1 MKLLSPSLL
10 VLGVALNAL
19 AAFLLIPAL
28 VGFLLNTGSH
38 LAFVSSAGI
47 SCVAGI
53 TLSLLGLRHRSAH
66 MQSRQM
72 FLITASAWMVIPC
85 FGALPFLFV
94 FDDLSVTDAVFESI
108 SGMTTTGSTVFSGL
122 DNMDQD
128 ILLWRSLLQWFGG
141 MGIIGMAIAVLPFLS
156 IGGMKLFRTESSDW
170 SDKSLPR
177 TQQLLKHMVYS
188 YMILTALCA
197 IAYFSAGMSGF
208 NAINHAMTTLSTG
221 GYSTSDNSFSQ
232 FDSLPLHWISTI
244 FMILG
249 ATPFVLYIHF
259 LRNRSLRTF
268 KDAQFTGML
277 GMLAI
282 LTALLVIP
290 AMEAQHETFLE
301 AVTHAAFNLVS
312 IVTTTGYASSDYM
325 QWGNFAI
332 AVFFIATFLGGCS
345 GSTSGGIKV
354 FRIQLCF
361 IIIREQIAKAI
372 HPRAHLTRYYNGA
385 YVSDEIVTSLVGFL
399 FVMAMSFTVI
409 TLVVASTGLDFV
421 TSITASAT
429 SLMNV
434 GPGLG
439 GIIGPVGNFSTIP
452 ALAKWTLCLGM
463 IMGRLEFLTIIVLL
477 SPAFWRR

>member
-10 VLGVALNAL
+10 VLGVTLNAL

-28 VGFLLNTGSH
+28 LGVLLNTGNEF
-38 LAFVSSAGI
+38 AFVSSAGI
-47 SCVAGI
+47 SSATGI
-53 TLSLLGLRHRSAH
+53 MLSLLGLRHRSPN

-72 FLITASAWMVIPC
+72 FLITASAWIVIPC

-94 FDDLSVTDAVFESI
+94 FDHLSITDAVFESV
-108 SGMTTTGSTVFSGL
+108 SGMTTTGSTVFTGL
-122 DNMDQD
+122 DGMAPD

-141 MGIIGMAIAVLPFLS
+141 VGIIGMAIAVLPFLS

-177 TQQLLKHMVYS
+177 TQQLLKNMVYS
-188 YMILTALCA
+188 YIVLTVLCA
-197 IAYFSAGMSGF
+197 VAYFLAGMGGF
-208 NAINHAMTTLSTG
+208 NAINHALTTLSTG
-221 GYSTSDNSFSQ
+221 GYSTSDSSFTQ
-232 FDSLPLHWISTI
+232 FDSLVLHWISI
-244 FMILG
+244 VFMVLG
-249 ATPFVLYIHF
+249 ATPFVLYLHF
-259 LRNRSLRTF
+259 IRERSLRCF
-268 KDAQFTGML
+268 RDAQFTGML
-277 GMLAI
+277 GMLAV
-282 LTALLVIP
+282 LTALLTIP
-290 AMEAQHETFLE
+290 AMEAQHETFPE
-301 AVTHAAFNLVS
+301 AVTHAAFNIVS

-332 AVFFIATFLGGCS
+332 ALFFIATFLGGCS

-361 IIIREQIAKAI
+361 TIIREQIAKAI
-372 HPRAHLTRYYNGA
+372 HPRASLTRYYNGS

-399 FVMAMSFTVI
+399 FIMSLSFTLI
-409 TLVVASTGLDFV
+409 TIVLASTGLDFV

-439 GIIGPVGNFSTIP
+439 GIIGPAGNF
-452 ALAKWTLCLGM
+452 
-463 IMGRLEFLTIIVLL
+463 
-477 SPAFWRR
+477 